1 LCLLIA
7 LEEEEECE
15 VKNVGNESSK
25 SRVCAEVAFPS
36 FKVIAPSYWGGHH
49 EVVAHSEFVA
59 MCRFGGYTAIV
70 AHPNEE
76 CAIYSRRSNL
86 SKQNIHVVTLY
97 VMDIKKYTV
106 SNVKEH
112 LNSMTIHQM
121 MI

>member
-1 LCLLIA
+1 MCRGG
-7 LEEEEECE
+7 
-15 VKNVGNESSK
+15 VSK
-25 SRVCAEVAFPS
+25 FQCYSTKLGED
-36 FKVIAPSYWGGHH
+36 II